1 MFADDI
7 LGDYETR
14 YFGAGHKR
22 TSYKLKGSF
31 PDCRAEVFQ
40 TDGWSV
46 KDGCQMKPHLSTIDG
61 IILAVMY
68 VEKHMKENNVH
79 ILLDSFFL
87 YAFEIK
93 SGVMPVEDLMDVSLD
108 MKKEEILEKK
118 AYFEVVVGGMAV
130 KLKFKSVKSDSYN
143 NDCCI
148 QEMDNDNAH
157 YFSEHLKNVKHN
169 VGDISFGEN
178 SIACVISREEMRNV
192 SYNGIGKL
200 LANTISIL
208 EWLIIFSQMGQ
219 LLAYEIDSIN
229 RQESETLWM
238 KNIKAEMDLLVT
250 YKKPLFVS
258 GGIVKS
264 SLLNIKSKMWRI
276 FEMAGSA
283 DNGNVRFE
291 GKIAHILPDSKK
303 EVAHE

>member
-22 TSYKLKGSF
+22 TSYKLKDF
-31 PDCRAEVFQ
+31 PDSRAEIHQ

-46 KDGCQMKPHLSTIDG
+46 KDGCQMKPHLSTVDG

-68 VEKHMKENNVH
+68 VEKFMKENNVH
-79 ILLDSFFL
+79 ILLDNLFL
-87 YAFEIK
+87 YSFEIK
-93 SGVMPVEDLMDVSLD
+93 AGVVPVEDLMNISLN
-108 MKKEEILEKK
+108 MKREEISSKE
-118 AYFEVVVGGMAV
+118 AYFEVVVEGMII
-130 KLKFKSVKSDSYN
+130 KLKFKSVEWSSFNNQDCIQKVN
-143 NDCCI
+143 ND
-148 QEMDNDNAH
+148 DAH
-157 YFSEHLKNVKHN
+157 YFSEHLKNIKHII
-169 VGDISFGEN
+169 GDISFGEN
-178 SIACVISREEMRNV
+178 SIACIMSREEIRNV

-200 LANTISIL
+200 LSNTISIL

-238 KNIKAEMDLLVT
+238 KNVKAEMDLPVT
-250 YKKPLFVS
+250 YNNPQFVS

-264 SLLNIKSKMWRI
+264 SLLNIKLKKWRI

-291 GKIAHILPDSKK
+291 GKIAHVLPDSKK

>member
-22 TSYKLKGSF
+22 TSYKLKGNY
-31 PDCRAEVFQ
+31 PDCIAEVYQ
-40 TDGWSV
+40 TDSWSV
-46 KDGCQMKPHLSTIDG
+46 KDGYQMKPHLSTIDG

-68 VEKHMKENNVH
+68 VEKYMKENEVV
-79 ILLDSFFL
+79 ILPDSLFL

-93 SGVMPVEDLMDVSLD
+93 SGVMPVGDLVNISLN
-108 MKKEEILEKK
+108 MKKEEVLEEE
-118 AYFEVVVGGMAV
+118 AYFEVVVEGMAA
-130 KLKFKSVKSDSYN
+130 KLKFKSAKRNFFNNVSY
-143 NDCCI
+143 I
-148 QEMDNDNAH
+148 QEMDEDAH

-169 VGDISFGEN
+169 IGDISFGEN
-178 SIACVISREEMRNV
+178 SIACVVSREEMKRV
-192 SYNGIGKL
+192 SYNGIGNL

-238 KNIKAEMDLLVT
+238 KNVKAEIDLSVT
-250 YKKPLFVS
+250 YNKPLFVS

-291 GKIAHILPDSKK
+291 GKIAHVLPNSK
-303 EVAHE
+303 EVTHE